1 MIWLYNHMIF
11 VIVHCLV
18 QSDDW
23 YRTVD
28 SIDVPVTKCT
38 EVREEAGTCV
48 HETHYTLL
56 LCILVDIILIYHSP
70 SQYD

>member
-23 YRTVD
+23 GRTVD
-28 SIDVPVTKCT
+28 SISVPVTKCT
-38 EVREEAGTCV
+38 EVSEEAGTCV
-48 HETHYTLL
+48 HVTHCTLFL
-56 LCILVDIILIYHSP
+56 IVDIILMYHSP